1 MPIVNG
7 VPISMLPPVPVAP
20 QFTDIFPAVQA
31 GVTYKETLQ
40 QVFNLFGSI
49 SPLIVWTDVTGT
61 SATMVANNGYM
72 ADNAGLVTLTL
83 PATAAQFTMLQIAGN
98 GAGGWTIAQGAGQS
112 INFGN
117 VTSTVGV
124 GGSISSTNKYDQLT
138 LMCVVADTTWT
149 VRSSVGNLTIV

>member
-49 SPLIVWTDVTGT
+49 SPLVVWTDVTGT
-61 SATMVANNGYM
+61 SSPMVANNGYL

-83 PATAAQFTMLQIAGN
+83 PATAAQFSMIQVAGN
-98 GAGGWTIAQGAGQS
+98 GAGGWTIAQNAGQS
-112 INFGN
+112 INFGTH
-117 VTSTVGV
+117 TSTVGV
-124 GGSISSTNKYDQLT
+124 GGSLSSTNRYDQVSL
-138 LMCVVADTTWT
+138 LCVVANTTWT
-149 VRSSVGNLTIV
+149 VRNSVGNLTIV